1 MCLFL
6 KEQEVVFA
14 ACGSWVESVP
24 GATVLGCSRGQA
36 EVAGG
41 CLAESFVAGWGAW
54 FSVSQMAQNGS
65 SLGNVLANCRRTFGA
80 VIFPGTERLARA
92 ALPLAARPVEGS

>member
-1 MCLFL
+1 M
-6 KEQEVVFA
+6 VFA